1 MTEAYYDLMKKSA
14 DYPKSAV
21 LACRKAEILTLMGR
35 EAEARTI
42 LSALKEEERTEE
54 KVADA
59 LCDLDYRIVGEKKEE
74 DLEYDVLPEVYFN
87 TGRYESCREAIGRI
101 REEQMTPELFALKGR
116 CQVMDG
122 HFSDALRSFDRAL
135 KEKPSLRGVRL
146 MK

>member
-1 MTEAYYDLMKKSA
+1 M
-14 DYPKSAV
+14 
-21 LACRKAEILTLMGR
+21 
-35 EAEARTI
+35 
-42 LSALKEEERTEE
+42 
-54 KVADA
+54 
-59 LCDLDYRIVGEKKEE
+59 
-74 DLEYDVLPEVYFN
+74 LPEVYFN

-146 MK
+146 MKGMILQSNAILKALLPCTTRR